1 MCEPPGIAEPLEH
14 YLREGRRKG
23 GRPEDPKKGEKLARA
38 LVLRKKGTS
47 YQDIAKAIDVSKA
60 TITNWFKE
68 HDEAQK
74 EREEAQKEA
83 AV

>member
-1 MCEPPGIAEPLEH
+1 VAD
-14 YLREGRRKG
+14 RKIRKRVKSWLG
-23 GRPEDPKKGEKLARA
+23 A

>member
-14 YLREGRRKG
+14 YLREGRR
-23 GRPEDPKKGEKLARA
+23 KGEKLARA